1 MEKRR
6 LLERIRSGPRTVRP
20 EELCRLLEQFGY
32 ERKRKPARG
41 SHIYRYSKP
50 GHRMITFPDPH
61 PGKEVNV
68 HYVRRIIKI
77 LELEMPEHE
86 G

>member
-1 MEKRR
+1 MDRGR
-6 LLERIRSGPRTVRP
+6 VLERIRSGPRTVRP
-20 EELCRLLEQFGY
+20 EELCRLLEQFGFQQ
-32 ERKRKPARG
+32 KPRKPG
-41 SHIYRYSKP
+41 SHITFTKP

-77 LELEMPEHE
+77 LELELPEHE

>member
-1 MEKRR
+1 MDRGE

-32 ERKRKPARG
+32 EGRRKPD
-41 SHIYRYSKP
+41 HIYRYTKP
-50 GHRMITFPDPH
+50 GHRMITFPHPH

-77 LELEMPEHE
+77 LELELPEHE